1 MGTISA
7 KNRKSGGNCQ
17 TAKVRHCDKKGY
29 KMTVKLMYEA
39 AIEAIEH
46 VGQTNWSGRVEA
58 AKVWLKRILDGKTDK
73 SLDQIQKE
81 INEN

>member
-1 MGTISA
+1 
-7 KNRKSGGNCQ
+7 
-17 TAKVRHCDKKGY
+17 
-29 KMTVKLMYEA
+29 MTVKLMYEA